1 MDKRWSAFLLVA
13 LCAALVGLL
22 ALQVVWFSKTIALR
36 GSQFD
41 QTVDNALFA
50 VSERLEMQERIGR
63 LRRHAGGQQLIQ
75 HLDSLTALRTAGL
88 QGLGTSPELTD
99 ADHEA
104 MVADVVR
111 DILRSSAE
119 SDPRDRIDAN
129 LLDSLLKAEFN
140 ARGLPMP
147 PAYGVFTGEGEPLL
161 LGGREPSA
169 SLLHPSPYFDRLF
182 RHDISGA
189 PVFLH
194 VTMPD
199 QRDMVLRGTG
209 IMLFAAVLFT
219 LIIVLAFIYTLRTI
233 RRQKQLSEIRTDL
246 VNNLTHELKTPI
258 STIGLACEALSD
270 PSMPKTEEQVR
281 TYVSMNREDNKRLGA
296 LVENVLQSAV
306 LLQGRMLLKP
316 VELDMHKLVEE
327 VVRGSSIRVAK
338 SNGRIDTRLEADIH
352 VIQGDRIHL
361 TNLLYNLVD
370 NAVKYTATE
379 PRIVISTTSNT
390 EGITVSVMDNGVGIP
405 VSEQRKIFERLYR
418 IPTGN
423 VHNAKGFGLG
433 LSYVRTVV
441 ERHGG
446 SIRLD
451 SAPGKGSTFHIFL
464 PFEHVTS
471 QEVARGRG

>member
-1 MDKRWSAFLLVA
+1 VDKRWSVLLLVA

-22 ALQVVWFSKTIALR
+22 SLQVVWFSRTIALR
-36 GSQFD
+36 GSQYE
-41 QTVDNALFA
+41 QSVDNALFA
-50 VSERLEMQERIGR
+50 VSDRLELQERIGR
-63 LRRHAGGQQLIQ
+63 LRRHAGGQQLIH
-75 HLDSLTALRTAGL
+75 HLDSLHAQQAPGL
-88 QGLGTSPELTD
+88 LDLGSTTGLTD

-104 MVADVVR
+104 LVANVVR

-129 LLDSLLKAEFN
+129 LLDSLLHAEFI
-140 ARGLPMP
+140 AMGLPAP
-147 PAYGVFTGEGEPLL
+147 TAYGVFTSAGEPLL
-161 LGGREPSA
+161 LGGHEPMVST
-169 SLLHPSPYFDRLF
+169 LQPSPYVERLF
-182 RHDISGA
+182 RHDISGL

-194 VTMPD
+194 VNMPD
-199 QRDMVLRGTG
+199 QRDIVLRGTG

-270 PSMPKTEEQVR
+270 PSMPKTEDQVR
-281 TYVSMNREDNKRLGA
+281 TYVSMIREENKRLGA

-338 SNGRIDTRLEADIH
+338 GNGRIGTRLDAEIH
-352 VIQGDRIHL
+352 VVMGDRIHL

-379 PRIVISTTSNT
+379 PRITIATSSNT
-390 EGITVSVMDNGVGIP
+390 EGITVSVTDNGVGIP
-405 VSEQRKIFERLYR
+405 ASEQRKIFERLYR

-446 SIRLD
+446 HIRLD

-464 PFEHVTS
+464 PFEHVAS
-471 QEVARGRG
+471 QEAAGGRG

>member
-1 MDKRWSAFLLVA
+1 MDKRWSVLLLVA

-22 ALQVVWFSKTIALR
+22 SLQVVWFSRTIALR
-36 GSQFD
+36 GSQYE
-41 QTVDNALFA
+41 QSVDNALFA
-50 VSERLEMQERIGR
+50 VSDRLELQERIGR

-75 HLDSLTALRTAGL
+75 HLDSLHAQPAPGL
-88 QGLGTSPELTD
+88 LDLGSTTGLTD

-104 MVADVVR
+104 LVTDVVR

-119 SDPRDRIDAN
+119 SDPRDRIDAD
-129 LLDSLLKAEFN
+129 LLDSLLNAEFI
-140 ARGLPMP
+140 AMDLPAP
-147 PAYGVFTGEGEPLL
+147 TAYGVFTNVGEPLL
-161 LGGREPSA
+161 LGGHEPA
-169 SLLHPSPYFDRLF
+169 VPMLQPSPYKERLF
-182 RHDISGA
+182 RHDISGL

-194 VTMPD
+194 VSMPD
-199 QRDMVLRGTG
+199 QRDIVLRGTG

-219 LIIVLAFIYTLRTI
+219 LIIILAFIYTLRTI

-270 PSMPKTEEQVR
+270 PSMPKTEDQVR
-281 TYVSMNREDNKRLGA
+281 TYVSMIREENKRLGA

-338 SNGRIDTRLEADIH
+338 GNGRIGTRLDAEIH
-352 VIQGDRIHL
+352 VVMGDRIHL

-379 PRIVISTTSNT
+379 PRITIATSSNT
-390 EGITVSVMDNGVGIP
+390 EGMTISVTDNGVGIP
-405 VSEQRKIFERLYR
+405 ASEQRKIFERLYR

-446 SIRLD
+446 HIRLD

-464 PFEHVTS
+464 PFEHVAS
-471 QEVARGRG
+471 QEAIGGRG

>member
-1 MDKRWSAFLLVA
+1 VDKRWSAFLLVA

-75 HLDSLTALRTAGL
+75 HLDSLNALRTAGL

-189 PVFLH
+189 PVSC
-194 VTMPD
+194 M
-199 QRDMVLRGTG
+199 
-209 IMLFAAVLFT
+209 
-219 LIIVLAFIYTLRTI
+219 
-233 RRQKQLSEIRTDL
+233 
-246 VNNLTHELKTPI
+246 
-258 STIGLACEALSD
+258 
-270 PSMPKTEEQVR
+270 
-281 TYVSMNREDNKRLGA
+281 
-296 LVENVLQSAV
+296 
-306 LLQGRMLLKP
+306 
-316 VELDMHKLVEE
+316 
-327 VVRGSSIRVAK
+327 
-338 SNGRIDTRLEADIH
+338 
-352 VIQGDRIHL
+352 
-361 TNLLYNLVD
+361 
-370 NAVKYTATE
+370 
-379 PRIVISTTSNT
+379 
-390 EGITVSVMDNGVGIP
+390 
-405 VSEQRKIFERLYR
+405 
-418 IPTGN
+418 
-423 VHNAKGFGLG
+423 
-433 LSYVRTVV
+433 
-441 ERHGG
+441 
-446 SIRLD
+446 
-451 SAPGKGSTFHIFL
+451 
-464 PFEHVTS
+464 
-471 QEVARGRG
+471 